1 MPNIVILSVGYD
13 PLLSNTR
20 GRVLGTGGY
29 TVVPVLSLKLAIT
42 EFLQKNFDLIVLC
55 HSIPIGDREC
65 LAYLFRERSPNIP
78 IVFVSSGFGEQDP
91 SADATIM
98 NDPNLLLLGV
108 NEVLKRNMKG
118 FKIRASG

>member
-29 TVVPVLSLKLAIT
+29 TVVPAVSLQLAVS
-42 EFLQKNFDLIVLC
+42 EFLQRDFDLVILC

-65 LAYLFRERSPNIP
+65 LAYLFRERSPNIQS
-78 IVFVSSGFGEQDP
+78 FLS
-91 SADATIM
+91 
-98 NDPNLLLLGV
+98 LLGSA
-108 NEVLKRNMKG
+108 N
-118 FKIRASG
+118 KIRPPMQLS